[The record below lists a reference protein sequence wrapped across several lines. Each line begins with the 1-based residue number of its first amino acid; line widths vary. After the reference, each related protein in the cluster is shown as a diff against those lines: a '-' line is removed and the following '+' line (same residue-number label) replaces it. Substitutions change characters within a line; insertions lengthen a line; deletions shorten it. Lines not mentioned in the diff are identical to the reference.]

1 MPTSSSTRPG
11 GVRRQG
17 TVRHVVC
24 AVDSQMVYGLTV
36 LLSSLK
42 DTSHEDFSLT
52 IGYLG
57 ERLSGDDQAF
67 LRQVTDMLEI
77 DTEFLSLP
85 DRDIFITQGHISPT
99 TFAKF
104 LLGDEYPTEH
114 VWIDAD
120 TVALAGWDQLFEE
133 VAASS
138 SAEGLVVAERG
149 SNSLGP
155 QGKPSDLPFNAGVLG
170 WPAADRRDWETP
182 LGSLAAVDT
191 QEQFL
196 FNELYASTA
205 RRVSEKF
212 NLLTYRVDSLNPSD
226 MPYIIHYAGAH
237 KPWHLRR
244 ELNKAC
250 LDHQCPWAAWFDAE
264 QKLHSQHANTAFGHE
279 LRRLQRDALKA
290 GSVRLRRD
298 HSGYNFLR
306 LLTGLGPV
314 APFVITVLRLLKQWV
329 PRGTHPIH

>member
-1 MPTSSSTRPG
+1 MPTSFSKRSG
-11 GVRRQG
+11 GVKRQG
-17 TVRHVVC
+17 AVRHVVC

-42 DTSHEDFSLT
+42 DTSHEDFTLT
-52 IGYLG
+52 VGYLG
-57 ERLSGDDQAF
+57 ERLSEDDRTF
-67 LRQVTDMLEI
+67 LRWATEELAI
-77 DTEFLSLP
+77 DTEFLPLP
-85 DRDIFITQGHISPT
+85 DRDIFISQGHISPT

-104 LLGDEYPTEH
+104 LLGDQYPTPH

-120 TVALAGWDQLFEE
+120 TIALAGWDQLFDE
-133 VAASS
+133 VTACSTD
-138 SAEGLVVAERG
+138 EGLVVAERG
-149 SNSLGP
+149 SNSSSQ

-170 WPAADRRDWETP
+170 WPAGARRDWETP
-182 LGSLAAVDT
+182 LGSLAVVDT

-212 NLLTYRVDSLNPSD
+212 NLLTYRVDSLDSND

-244 ELNKAC
+244 DLAKAC
-250 LDHQCPWAAWFDAE
+250 LDHQCPWAAWFEAE
-264 QKLHSQHANTAFGHE
+264 QKLHSQHGNTAFGRE
-279 LRRLQRDALKA
+279 LLRRQKVALKA
-290 GSVRLRRD
+290 GTVRPRRD

-306 LLTGLGPV
+306 LLNGLGPV
-314 APFVITVLRLLKQWV
+314 APIVVNALRLLKQWV

>member
-1 MPTSSSTRPG
+1 MQTSSKPQKSRIPKLHAI
-11 GVRRQG
+11 
-17 TVRHVVC
+17 RHVVC
-24 AVDSQMVYGLTV
+24 AVDSQMVYGLSI
-36 LLSSLK
+36 LLSSLRN
-42 DTSHEDFSLT
+42 TSHGDFSLT

-57 ERLSGDDQAF
+57 ERLSQDDRDF
-67 LRQVTDMLEI
+67 LGEVTKELEI
-77 DTEFLSLP
+77 DVEFLPLP

-104 LLGDEYPTEH
+104 LLGDHFPTPH

-120 TVALAGWDQLFEE
+120 TVALAGWDQLFDE
-133 VAASS
+133 VAACS

-149 SNSLGP
+149 SNSSSQ

-170 WPAADRRDWETP
+170 WPAGDRRDWETP
-182 LGSLAAVDT
+182 LGSLAVVDT

-212 NLLTYRVDSLNPSD
+212 NLLTYRVDSLDPND

-244 ELNKAC
+244 DLAKAC
-250 LDHQCPWAAWFDAE
+250 LDHQCPWAAWFEAE
-264 QKLHSQHANTAFGHE
+264 QRLHSQHGNTAFGRE
-279 LRRLQRDALKA
+279 LLRRQKVALKA
-290 GSVRLRRD
+290 GTVRLQRD

-306 LLTGLGPV
+306 LLTGLAPV
-314 APFVITVLRLLKQWV
+314 APIVVNVLQLLKQWV

>member
-1 MPTSSSTRPG
+1 MPTSSSKRSA
-11 GVRRQG
+11 GVKHQG
-17 TVRHVVC
+17 AVRHVVC

-42 DTSHEDFSLT
+42 DTSHEDFTLT
-52 IGYLG
+52 VGYLG
-57 ERLSGDDQAF
+57 ERLSTDDRAF
-67 LRQVTDMLEI
+67 LQQVTDRLEI
-77 DTEFLSLP
+77 DTAYLPLP
-85 DRDIFITQGHISPT
+85 DREIFITQGHISRT

-104 LLGDEYPTEH
+104 LLGDQYPTPH

-120 TVALAGWDQLFEE
+120 TVALAGWDQLFDE
-133 VAASS
+133 VMSC
-138 SAEGLVVAERG
+138 SAHEALVVAERG
-149 SNSLGP
+149 SNSSG
-155 QGKPSDLPFNAGVLG
+155 QQRKPSDLPFNAGVLG
-170 WPAADRRDWETP
+170 WPAGDRRDWETP
-182 LGSLAAVDT
+182 LGSLAVVDT

-212 NLLTYRVDSLNPSD
+212 NLLTYRVDSLDPNN
-226 MPYIIHYAGAH
+226 MPYIIHFAGAH

-244 ELNKAC
+244 DLANAC

-264 QKLHSQHANTAFGHE
+264 QKLHSQQENTALGHE
-279 LRRLQRDALKA
+279 LVRRQKVALRA
-290 GSVRLRRD
+290 GTIRLRRD

-306 LLTGLGPV
+306 LLTGLGAV
-314 APFVITVLRLLKQWV
+314 APFVVNALRLLKQWV

>member
-1 MPTSSSTRPG
+1 MQTSSSKRSA
-11 GVRRQG
+11 GVKRKG
-17 TVRHVVC
+17 PVRHVVC

-42 DTSHEDFSLT
+42 DTSYEDFTLT
-52 IGYLG
+52 VGYLG
-57 ERLSGDDQAF
+57 ERLSEDDRTF
-67 LRQVTDMLEI
+67 LKGVTEELEI
-77 DTEFLSLP
+77 DTEFLPLP

-104 LLGDEYPTEH
+104 LLGDHYPTPH

-120 TVALAGWDQLFEE
+120 TIALPGWDQLFLE
-133 VAASS
+133 VAAC
-138 SAEGLVVAERG
+138 SATEGLVVAERG
-149 SNSLGP
+149 SNSSSQ

-170 WPAADRRDWETP
+170 WPAGDRRDWETP
-182 LGSLAAVDT
+182 LGSLAEVDT

-212 NLLTYRVDSLNPSD
+212 NLLTYRVDSLDPNV
-226 MPYIIHYAGAH
+226 MPYIIHFAGAH

-244 ELNKAC
+244 DLANAC

-264 QKLHSQHANTAFGHE
+264 QKLHSQHENTALGRE
-279 LRRLQRDALKA
+279 LVRRQKVALRA
-290 GSVRLRRD
+290 GTIRLRRD

-314 APFVITVLRLLKQWV
+314 APFVVNVLRLLKQWV

>member
-1 MPTSSSTRPG
+1 MQTSSKGQENGSPNP
-11 GVRRQG
+11 QIA
-17 TVRHVVC
+17 RHVVC
-24 AVDSQMVYGLTV
+24 AVDSQMTYGLSV
-36 LLSSLK
+36 LLSALK
-42 DTSHEDFSLT
+42 NTSQEEFSLT
-52 IGYLG
+52 IAYLG
-57 ERLSGDDQAF
+57 NRLSEDDRAF
-67 LRQVTDMLEI
+67 LREVTDKLEI
-77 DTEFLSLP
+77 DTEFLPLP

-104 LLGDEYPTEH
+104 LLGDHHPTPH
-114 VWIDAD
+114 VWVDAD

-133 VAASS
+133 VAACSP
-138 SAEGLVVAERG
+138 AEGLVVAERG
-149 SNSLGP
+149 SNSFGP

-170 WPAADRRDWETP
+170 WPAANRRDWETP

-205 RRVSEKF
+205 RRMSEKF
-212 NLLTYRVDSLNPSD
+212 NLLTYRVDSLNPND

-250 LDHQCPWAAWFDAE
+250 LDHRCPWAPWFDAE

-279 LRRLQRDALKA
+279 LRRRQRDALKA

>member
-1 MPTSSSTRPG
+1 MPTSSSKRSG
-11 GVRRQG
+11 GVNRQRA
-17 TVRHVVC
+17 VRHVVC

-42 DTSHEDFSLT
+42 YTSHKDFTLT

-57 ERLSGDDQAF
+57 KRLSEDDRAS
-67 LRQVTDMLEI
+67 LRQVTDKLEI

-85 DRDIFITQGHISPT
+85 DRDIFIAQGHISPT

-104 LLGDEYPTEH
+104 LLGDEYRTAH

-133 VAASS
+133 VSACS

-149 SNSLGP
+149 SNSSS
-155 QGKPSDLPFNAGVLG
+155 QEGKPSDLPFNAGVLG
-170 WPAADRRDWETP
+170 WPAGDRRDWETP
-182 LGSLAAVDT
+182 LGSLAEVDT

-196 FNELYASTA
+196 FNKLYAPTA

-212 NLLTYRVDSLNPSD
+212 NLLTYSVDSLDPNE

-244 ELNKAC
+244 DLANTCVE
-250 LDHQCPWAAWFDAE
+250 HQCPWAAWFEAE
-264 QKLHSQHANTAFGHE
+264 QRLLSQHGDTAFGRE
-279 LRRLQRDALKA
+279 LRRLQKIALKA
-290 GSVRLRRD
+290 GKVRLRRD

-314 APFVITVLRLLKQWV
+314 APLVVTVLRLLKQWA

>member
-1 MPTSSSTRPG
+1 MKTSSKAKTSQSSQPHPI
-11 GVRRQG
+11 
-17 TVRHVVC
+17 RHVVC

-42 DTSHEDFSLT
+42 NTSHEYLT
-52 IGYLG
+52 LTVGYLG
-57 ERLSGDDQAF
+57 ERLSEDDRSF
-67 LRQVTDMLEI
+67 LEGVAEALEI
-77 DTEFLSLP
+77 DTEFLPLP

-104 LLGDEYPTEH
+104 LLGDHYPTPH

-120 TVALAGWDQLFEE
+120 TIALPGWDQLFAE
-133 VAASS
+133 VVAC
-138 SAEGLVVAERG
+138 SATEGLVVAERG
-149 SNSLGP
+149 SNSSGQ

-170 WPAADRRDWETP
+170 WPAGGRRDWETP
-182 LGSLAAVDT
+182 LGSLAVVDT

-196 FNELYASTA
+196 FNELYAPTA

-212 NLLTYRVDSLNPSD
+212 NLLSYRVDSLDPND
-226 MPYIIHYAGAH
+226 MPYIIHFAGAH

-244 ELNKAC
+244 DLANAC
-250 LDHQCPWAAWFDAE
+250 LDHQCPWAAWFEAE
-264 QKLHSQHANTAFGHE
+264 QDLHSMLNNTSLGEE
-279 LRRLQRDALKA
+279 LRRRQRDALRT
-290 GSVRLRRD
+290 GTVRLRRD

-306 LLTGLGPV
+306 LVTGLGAV
-314 APFVITVLRLLKQWV
+314 APFVVNVLQLLKQWV

>member
-1 MPTSSSTRPG
+1 MQTSSKPQNSRSPKPHTI
-11 GVRRQG
+11 
-17 TVRHVVC
+17 RHVVC
-24 AVDSQMVYGLTV
+24 AVDSQMVYGLSI
-36 LLSSLK
+36 LLSSLRN
-42 DTSHEDFSLT
+42 TSHGDFSLT

-57 ERLSGDDQAF
+57 ERLSQDDRDF
-67 LRQVTDMLEI
+67 LAEVTRELEI
-77 DTEFLSLP
+77 DVEFLPLP

-99 TFAKF
+99 TFTKF
-104 LLGDEYPTEH
+104 LLGDHFSTAN
-114 VWIDAD
+114 VWMDAD
-120 TVALAGWDQLFEE
+120 TVALAGWDQLFDE
-133 VAASS
+133 VTACS

-149 SNSLGP
+149 SNSSSQ

-170 WPAADRRDWETP
+170 WPAGDRRDWETP
-182 LGSLAAVDT
+182 LGSLAVVDT

-212 NLLTYRVDSLNPSD
+212 NLLTYRVDSLDPND

-244 ELNKAC
+244 DLANAC

-264 QKLHSQHANTAFGHE
+264 QRLHSQHGNTDFGRE
-279 LRRLQRDALKA
+279 LLRRQKVALRA
-290 GSVRLRRD
+290 GTMRLRRD

-314 APFVITVLRLLKQWV
+314 APIVVNVLRLLKQWV

>member
-1 MPTSSSTRPG
+1 MPTSSSKRSG
-11 GVRRQG
+11 SVKRQGAVRR
-17 TVRHVVC
+17 VVC

-42 DTSHEDFSLT
+42 DTSHDDFILT
-52 IGYLG
+52 VGYLG
-57 ERLSGDDQAF
+57 ERLSQGDRDF
-67 LRQVTDMLEI
+67 LGEVTKKLEI
-77 DTEFLSLP
+77 DVEFLPLP
-85 DRDIFITQGHISPT
+85 DRDIFISQGHISPT

-104 LLGDEYPTEH
+104 LLGDHFRTPH

-120 TVALAGWDQLFEE
+120 TVALAGWDQLFDE
-133 VAASS
+133 VTACSA
-138 SAEGLVVAERG
+138 AEGLVVAERG
-149 SNSLGP
+149 SNSSNQ

-170 WPAADRRDWETP
+170 WPEGNRRDWETP
-182 LGSLAAVDT
+182 LASLDEVDT

-212 NLLTYRVDSLNPSD
+212 DLLTYRIDYLNPSN

-244 ELNKAC
+244 DQAKAC
-250 LDHQCPWAAWFDAE
+250 LDHQCPWAAWFEAE
-264 QKLHSQHANTAFGHE
+264 QRLHSQHGNTAFGRE
-279 LRRLQRDALKA
+279 LLRLQEVALKA
-290 GSVRLRRD
+290 GTVRLRRD
-298 HSGYNFLR
+298 HSGYNLLRFL
-306 LLTGLGPV
+306 TSLGPV
-314 APFVITVLRLLKQWV
+314 APIVLNTLRLLKQWV

>member
-1 MPTSSSTRPG
+1 MKTSSKTQESSSPKPH
-11 GVRRQG
+11 VISQ
-17 TVRHVVC
+17 VVC
-24 AVDSQMVYGLTV
+24 AVDSQMVYGLSI
-36 LLSSLK
+36 LLGSLRN
-42 DTSHEDFSLT
+42 TSHEAFSLT

-57 ERLSGDDQAF
+57 ERLSEDDRAF
-67 LRQVTDMLEI
+67 LREVTKELEI
-77 DTEFLSLP
+77 DTEFLPLP

-104 LLGDEYPTEH
+104 LLGDHYPTPH

-120 TVALAGWDQLFEE
+120 TVALAGWDQLFDE
-133 VAASS
+133 VAACSTD
-138 SAEGLVVAERG
+138 EGLVVAERG
-149 SNSLGP
+149 SNSSSP

-170 WPAADRRDWETP
+170 WPAGDRRDWETP
-182 LGSLAAVDT
+182 LGSLAVVDT

-212 NLLTYRVDSLNPSD
+212 NLLTYRVDSLDPND

-244 ELNKAC
+244 DLAKAC
-250 LDHQCPWAAWFDAE
+250 LDHQCPWAAWFEAE
-264 QKLHSQHANTAFGHE
+264 QRLHSQHGNTAFGRE
-279 LRRLQRDALKA
+279 LLRRQKVALRA
-290 GSVRLRRD
+290 GTIRLRRD

-314 APFVITVLRLLKQWV
+314 APIVTTVLQLLKQWV

>member
-1 MPTSSSTRPG
+1 MKTSSKSETP
-11 GVRRQG
+11 QSSEPHFI
-17 TVRHVVC
+17 RHVVC
-24 AVDSQMVYGLTV
+24 AVDSQMVYGLSI
-36 LLSSLK
+36 LLSSLRN
-42 DTSHEDFSLT
+42 TSHGDFSLT

-57 ERLSGDDQAF
+57 ERLSDDDRAF
-67 LRQVTDMLEI
+67 LQQVTDKLEI
-77 DTEFLSLP
+77 DTEFLPLP

-104 LLGDEYPTEH
+104 LLGDHFPTPH

-120 TVALAGWDQLFEE
+120 TVALAGWDQLFDE
-133 VAASS
+133 VAACSTH
-138 SAEGLVVAERG
+138 EGLVVAERG
-149 SNSLGP
+149 SNSSNE

-170 WPAADRRDWETP
+170 WPEGDRRDWETP
-182 LGSLAAVDT
+182 LGSLDEVDT

-212 NLLTYRVDSLNPSD
+212 NLLTYRFDSLDPND

-237 KPWHLRR
+237 KPWHFRR
-244 ELNKAC
+244 DLAKAC
-250 LDHQCPWAAWFDAE
+250 LDHQCPWAAWFEAE
-264 QKLHSQHANTAFGHE
+264 QRLHSQHGDTAFGRE
-279 LRRLQRDALKA
+279 LLRRQKIALKA
-290 GSVRLRRD
+290 GTIRLQRD

-314 APFVITVLRLLKQWV
+314 APIVVNVLRPLKQWV